1 MRPRVFWPPLGR
13 LRVSL
18 LEVHRRIVGKI
29 SGNAEPVVA

>member
-18 LEVHRRIVGKI
+18 LEVYKRIVGKI
-29 SGNAEPVVA
+29 SRNAELVVT